1 VIFPIAA
8 SASSE
13 VLAAVILANV
23 SGREVPNAT
32 RVIAVID
39 SFIPSTQP
47 SSDAN
52 SPTIAVTKPIKAREA
67 KKLALPPHIYVGGTN
82 ANRTFHPIETKCTM
96 ASKKLTSSIS
106 PSSSLIYGPNM
117 IAFLNCPP
125 QV

>member
-23 SGREVPNAT
+23 SGREVPKAT
-32 RVIAVID
+32 KVIAVID
-39 SFIPSTQP
+39 SFIPSVQP

-52 SPTIAVTKPIKAREA
+52 SPTTAVTKPIKAREA

-82 ANRTFHPIETKCTM
+82 ANRTFHPIETK
-96 ASKKLTSSIS
+96 
-106 PSSSLIYGPNM
+106 
-117 IAFLNCPP
+117 
-125 QV
+125 